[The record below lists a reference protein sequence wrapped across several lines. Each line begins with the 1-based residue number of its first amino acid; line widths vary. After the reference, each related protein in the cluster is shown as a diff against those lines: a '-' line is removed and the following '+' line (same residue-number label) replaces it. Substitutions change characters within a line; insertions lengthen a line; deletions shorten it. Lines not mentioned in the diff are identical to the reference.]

1 MTTIQ
6 LVHFIVEGV
15 ILIVLVGIFSHLT
28 GKMNQRIT
36 TIEKTIKYLSS
47 MGRSYSEFIR
57 KSEKISKNIAEEL
70 TLKQAI
76 LEKLIAEAERASEK
90 LGYMEEKIKEN
101 KLDKDTIDK
110 ILILVNQGFT
120 PAEIAPKLNIPLGEI
135 ELVIK
140 LKKYLN
146 APVKEKL

>member
-6 LVHFIVEGV
+6 LVHFIIEGV